1 MAFLVNRTMSF
12 TSSPARLAIIFI
24 IAGVVIV
31 FAIFG
36 TSARSMFVSSTT
48 EEGTVEIKQ
57 ADECIVQA
65 SDEIPRKIT
74 NCPYEQGEKVSITYK
89 PGQPNIESHRPAQS

>member
-1 MAFLVNRTMSF
+1 MSF

-36 TSARSMFVSSTT
+36 TSQGVYLYQAQQRKC
-48 EEGTVEIKQ
+48 TVEIKQ
-57 ADECIVQA
+57 ADECIEQA
-65 SDEIPRKIT
+65 SDGIPR
-74 NCPYEQGEKVSITYK
+74 
-89 PGQPNIESHRPAQS
+89 

>member
-1 MAFLVNRTMSF
+1 MSF
-12 TSSPARLAIIFI
+12 TRSPARLAIVFI

-36 TSARSMFVSSTT
+36 KSARSIFVSSTT

-57 ADECIVQA
+57 ADECIEQA
-65 SDEIPRKIT
+65 SDGIPS
-74 NCPYEQGEKVSITYK
+74 YL
-89 PGQPNIESHRPAQS
+89 

>member
-36 TSARSMFVSSTT
+36 TSTRSIFVSSTT

-65 SDEIPRKIT
+65 SDGIPRKIS
-74 NCPYEQGEKVSITYK
+74 NCPYEQGGESLN
-89 PGQPNIESHRPAQS
+89 NIQTRTTKH

>member
-31 FAIFG
+31 FVIFG
-36 TSARSMFVSSTT
+36 TSARSIFVSSTT
-48 EEGTVEIKQ
+48 EEDTVEIKQ
-57 ADECIVQA
+57 ADECIEQT
-65 SDEIPRKIT
+65 SDGIPR
-74 NCPYEQGEKVSITYK
+74 
-89 PGQPNIESHRPAQS
+89 

>member
-1 MAFLVNRTMSF
+1 MGLTD
-12 TSSPARLAIIFI
+12 SPARLAIIFI

-36 TSARSMFVSSTT
+36 TSVRSIFVSSTT

-65 SDEIPRKIT
+65 SDGIPRKIT
-74 NCPYEQGEKVSITYK
+74 NCPYEQGETISITSSK
-89 PGQPNIESHRPAQS
+89 DNQTLRVTVQLRAESYLCN

>member
-1 MAFLVNRTMSF
+1 MSF

-36 TSARSMFVSSTT
+36 TSARSIFVSSTT
-48 EEGTVEIKQ
+48 EEGTVEIRQ
-57 ADECIVQA
+57 DDDCIVQA
-65 SDEIPRKIT
+65 SDGIPRKIS
-74 NCPYEQGEKVSITYK
+74 NCPYEHGDTISITYK
-89 PGQPNIESHRPAQS
+89 QGQPNIESHSRSSQS

>member
-1 MAFLVNRTMSF
+1 M
-12 TSSPARLAIIFI
+12 AIIFI

-36 TSARSMFVSSTT
+36 TSTRSIFGSSTT

-65 SDEIPRKIT
+65 SDGIPREIS
-74 NCPYEQGEKVSITYK
+74 NCPYDQVQTISIHTDQNNKKFSYL
-89 PGQPNIESHRPAQS
+89 A

>member
-1 MAFLVNRTMSF
+1 MSF
-12 TSSPARLAIIFI
+12 TNSPARLVIILI

-31 FAIFG
+31 FAILR
-36 TSARSMFVSSTT
+36 TSARSIFVSSTT

-65 SDEIPRKIT
+65 SDGIPRKIS
-74 NCPYEQGEKVSITYK
+74 NCPYEQGGESLT
-89 PGQPNIESHRPAQS
+89 NIQTRTTKH